1 MVDQT
6 LPEIQEVQTEN
17 KARKLQKDYY
27 NKAIHAASRLD
38 HDNMIKLV
46 EDIEA
51 IFEQKYG
58 DNKADKVVLQYSVT
72 D

>member
-6 LPEIQEVQTEN
+6 LPEIQAVQTEN
-17 KARKLQKDYY
+17 KARKLQQDYY
-27 NKAIHAASRLD
+27 NKALHAASRLD

-51 IFEQKYG
+51 IFERQYG
-58 DNKADKVVLQYSVT
+58 NNNADKVVL
-72 D
+72 

>member
-6 LPEIQEVQTEN
+6 LPEIQAVQTEY
-17 KARKLQKDYY
+17 KARKLQQDYY
-27 NKAIHAASRLD
+27 NKALHAASRLD

-51 IFEQKYG
+51 IFERQYG
-58 DNKADKVVLQYSVT
+58 NNKADKVVL
-72 D
+72 